1 MSADTLEQAIV
12 NILVMHGYMRDSDLQ
27 ETIAYIKSDFPGQGN
42 GTLST
47 MFRSINIQ
55 LRKFSMEVKSIHLTN
70 SNNDRVTYHGI
81 VNTEEDFVSKEFG
94 APFDAI
100 ELKYFAQIANKLL
113 EDKYLSSDD
122 ILGLRPMDKI
132 KREQAHAFV
141 GKLESDGWLRRDESN
156 YLVLGVRAQLEMR
169 AYLEGAVMESV
180 DLEALGEAERAAKT
194 AQLKQLVDDMP
205 QIIVY

>member
-1 MSADTLEQAIV
+1 MAGDTLEQAVV
-12 NILVMHGYMRDSDLQ
+12 NILVMHGYLRDSELQ
-27 ETIAYIKSDFPGQGN
+27 DMIAYIKGDFPGQGN
-42 GTLST
+42 GPLST
-47 MFRSINIQ
+47 MFRSINLQ

-122 ILGLRPMDKI
+122 IICLRPMDKI
-132 KREQAHAFV
+132 KREQAHAFIAQ
-141 GKLESDGWLRRDESN
+141 LEGGGWLRRDDSN
-156 YLVLGVRAQLEMR
+156 YIVLGVRAQLELR
-169 AYLEGAVMESV
+169 AYLEGVVMDSA
-180 DLEALGEAERAAKT
+180 DLEGLGEAERAAKT
-194 AQLKQLVDDMP
+194 AQLRALVEEMP